1 MIKGQAKT
9 EAVYRAILLDSSSS
23 LKEFSMDRKKYY
35 NKYYLGKNVED
46 KDSQAAIMGR
56 LVETLLMEPDEF
68 DKRFYMSA
76 CATSPTGNMVTFV
89 ENLYRETIDATDEF
103 GNVTKTFEEISKAA
117 FADCGYSGKGNG
129 SYENIIKK
137 FIGSDAEIYYN
148 EIRKVRANN
157 LTVVTSQDVTHAE
170 NIVSELRNN
179 FATKDIVNLV
189 NSSRY
194 SVYDQLQVEAYE
206 VDGHLFKSMM
216 DKVIVDHQEKTIQ
229 PYDLKCT
236 WSVENFYEE
245 YYLYRRAYIQAYL
258 YYYAA
263 KHLTLDENSELYGYK
278 VNPLQFIVCDSTNYY
293 NPLVYTLSD
302 EDMKDAYEGFVHK
315 GKTYPGVKYLIDE
328 LKWAMDMNIWNISK
342 SNYLKKGIVNIKPV

>member
-56 LVETLLMEPDEF
+56 LVETLLMESDEF

-76 CATSPTGNMVTFV
+76 CVSSPTEKMLSFV
-89 ENLYRETIDATDEF
+89 EELYKYTIDATDEF
-103 GNVTKTFEEISKAA
+103 GNIIRTFEEISRDA
-117 FADCGYSGKGNG
+117 YSASGFKIK
-129 SYENIIKK
+129 YEAVIQK

-194 SVYDQLQVEAYE
+194 SVYDQLQVEGYE
-206 VDGHLFKSMM
+206 VDEHLFKSMM

-258 YYYAA
+258 YYYAT

-302 EDMKDAYEGFVHK
+302 EDMKDAYEGFIHK
-315 GKTYPGVKYLIDE
+315 GKFYPGVKYLIDE
-328 LKWAMDMNIWNISK
+328 LKWAMDMNIKKKKK
-342 SNYLKKGIVNIKPV
+342 SNYLKKGVVNIKPV

>member
-56 LVETLLMEPDEF
+56 LVETLLMEEDEF

-194 SVYDQLQVEAYE
+194 SVYDQLQVEGYE

-258 YYYAA
+258 YYYAT
-263 KHLTLDENSELYGYK
+263 KHLTLDENSELYGYTVK
-278 VNPLQFIVCDSTNYY
+278 PIQFIVCDSTNYY

-302 EDMKDAYEGFVHK
+302 EDMKDAYEGFIYK

>member
-35 NKYYLGKNVED
+35 NKYYLGKNIED

>member
-194 SVYDQLQVEAYE
+194 SVYDQLQVEGYE
-206 VDGHLFKSMM
+206 VDEHLFKSMM
-216 DKVIVDHQEKTIQ
+216 DKVIVDHHEKTIQ

-258 YYYAA
+258 YYYAT
-263 KHLTLDENSELYGYK
+263 KHLTLDENSELYGYTVK
-278 VNPLQFIVCDSTNYY
+278 PIQFIVCDSTNYY

-342 SNYLKKGIVNIKPV
+342 SNYLKKGVVNIKPV

>member
-56 LVETLLMEPDEF
+56 LVETILMEEDEF

-216 DKVIVDHQEKTIQ
+216 DKVIVDHQEKIIQ

-258 YYYAA
+258 YYYAT
-263 KHLTLDENSELYGYK
+263 KHLTLDENSELYGYTVK
-278 VNPLQFIVCDSTNYY
+278 PLQFIVCDSTNYY

-342 SNYLKKGIVNIKPV
+342 SNYLKKGIVNIKSV

>member
-103 GNVTKTFEEISKAA
+103 GNVTRTFEEISKAA
-117 FADCGYSGKGNG
+117 FVDCGYSGKGNG

-157 LTVVTSQDVTHAE
+157 LTVVTSQDVTHAD

-194 SVYDQLQVEAYE
+194 SVYDQLQVEGYE

-216 DKVIVDHQEKTIQ
+216 DKVIIDHQEKTIQ

-258 YYYAA
+258 YYYAT
-263 KHLTLDENSELYGYK
+263 KHLTLDENSELYGYTVK
-278 VNPLQFIVCDSTNYY
+278 PIQFIVCDSTNYY

-302 EDMKDAYEGFVHK
+302 EDMKDAYKGFVHK

>member
-194 SVYDQLQVEAYE
+194 SVYDQLQVEGYE
-206 VDGHLFKSMM
+206 VDEHLFKSMM
-216 DKVIVDHQEKTIQ
+216 DKVIVDHHEKTIQ

-258 YYYAA
+258 YYYAT
-263 KHLTLDENSELYGYK
+263 KHLTLDENSELYGYTVK
-278 VNPLQFIVCDSTNYY
+278 PIQFIVCDSTNYY

>member
-35 NKYYLGKNVED
+35 NKYYLGKAVED

-194 SVYDQLQVEAYE
+194 SVYDQLQVEGYE

-216 DKVIVDHQEKTIQ
+216 DKVIVDHQEKMIQ

-263 KHLTLDENSELYGYK
+263 KHLTLDENSELYGYT
-278 VNPLQFIVCDSTNYY
+278 VRPLQFIVCDSTNYY

-302 EDMKDAYEGFVHK
+302 EDMKDAYEGFIHK
-315 GKTYPGVKYLIDE
+315 GKNYPGVKYLIDE

-342 SNYLKKGIVNIKPV
+342 NNYLKKGIVNIKPV

>member
-23 LKEFSMDRKKYY
+23 LKEFSTDRKKYY

-89 ENLYRETIDATDEF
+89 ENLYRETIDATDDF
-103 GNVTKTFEEISKAA
+103 GNITKTFEEISKAA

-194 SVYDQLQVEAYE
+194 SVYDQLQVEGYE
-206 VDGHLFKSMM
+206 VDEHLFKSMM
-216 DKVIVDHQEKTIQ
+216 DKVIVDHQEKMIQ

-258 YYYAA
+258 YYYAT

-278 VNPLQFIVCDSTNYY
+278 VKPLQFIVCDSTNYY

-342 SNYLKKGIVNIKPV
+342 SNYLKKGVVNIKPV

>member
-76 CATSPTGNMVTFV
+76 CATSPTGLMLSFV
-89 ENLYRETIDATDEF
+89 EELYKYTIDATDEF
-103 GNVTKTFEEISKAA
+103 GNIIRTFEEISRDA
-117 FADCGYSGKGNG
+117 YSASGFKIK
-129 SYENIIKK
+129 YEAVIQK
-137 FIGSDAEIYYN
+137 FIGSDVEIYYN

-194 SVYDQLQVEAYE
+194 SVYDQLQVEGYE
-206 VDGHLFKSMM
+206 VDEHLFKSMM
-216 DKVIVDHQEKTIQ
+216 DKVIADHQEKTIH

-258 YYYAA
+258 YYYAT
-263 KHLTLDENSELYGYK
+263 KHLTLDENSELYGYT

-302 EDMKDAYEGFVHK
+302 EDMKDAYEGFIHK
-315 GKTYPGVKYLIDE
+315 GKSYPGVKYLIDE

-342 SNYLKKGIVNIKPV
+342 NNYLKKGVVNIKPV

>member
-1 MIKGQAKT
+1 MIKGQSKT

-23 LKEFSMDRKKYY
+23 LKEFSIDRKKYY
-35 NKYYLGKNVED
+35 NKYYLGKNVEG

-56 LVETLLMEPDEF
+56 LVETLLMEEDEF

-76 CATSPTGNMVTFV
+76 CATSPTGLMLSFV
-89 ENLYRETIDATDEF
+89 EELYKYTIDSTDEF
-103 GNVTKTFEEISKAA
+103 GNVTRTFEEISRDA
-117 FADCGYSGKGNG
+117 YSSSGFKIK
-129 SYENIIKK
+129 YEAVIQK
-137 FIGSDAEIYYN
+137 FIGSDVEIYYN

-179 FATKDIVNLV
+179 FATKEIVNLV

-194 SVYDQLQVEAYE
+194 SVYDQLQVEGYE
-206 VDGHLFKSMM
+206 VDEHLFKSMM

-258 YYYAA
+258 YYYAT

-302 EDMKDAYEGFVHK
+302 EDMKDAYEGFIHK
-315 GKTYPGVKYLIDE
+315 GKSYPGVKYLIDE

-342 SNYLKKGIVNIKPV
+342 SNYLKKGVVNIKPV

>member
-76 CATSPTGNMVTFV
+76 CATSPTGLMLSFV
-89 ENLYRETIDATDEF
+89 EELYKYTIDATDEF
-103 GNVTKTFEEISKAA
+103 GNIIRTFKEISRDA
-117 FADCGYSGKGNG
+117 YSASGFKIK
-129 SYENIIKK
+129 YEAVIQK
-137 FIGSDAEIYYN
+137 FVGSDTEIYYN
-148 EIRKVRANN
+148 EIKKVRTNN

-206 VDGHLFKSMM
+206 VDEHLFKSMM

-263 KHLTLDENSELYGYK
+263 KYLTLDENSELYGYVVK
-278 VNPLQFIVCDSTNYY
+278 PLQFIVCDSTNYY

-342 SNYLKKGIVNIKPV
+342 SNYLKKGMVNIKPV

>member
-23 LKEFSMDRKKYY
+23 LKEFSIDRKKYY
-35 NKYYLGKNVED
+35 NKYYLGKNVEN

-56 LVETLLMEPDEF
+56 LVETLLMESDEF

-76 CATSPTGNMVTFV
+76 CVSSPTGLMLSFV
-89 ENLYRETIDATDEF
+89 EELYKYTMNATDEF
-103 GNVTKTFEEISKAA
+103 GNVTRTFEEISRDA
-117 FADCGYSGKGNG
+117 YSSSGFKIK
-129 SYENIIKK
+129 YEAVIQK
-137 FIGSDAEIYYN
+137 FIGSDVEIYYN

-194 SVYDQLQVEAYE
+194 SVYDQLQVEGYE
-206 VDGHLFKSMM
+206 VDEHLFKSMM
-216 DKVIVDHQEKTIQ
+216 DKVIVNHQEKTIH

-258 YYYAA
+258 YYYAT
-263 KHLTLDENSELYGYK
+263 KYLTLDENSELYGYAVK
-278 VNPLQFIVCDSTNYY
+278 PLQFIVCDSTNYY

-302 EDMKDAYEGFVHK
+302 EDMKDAYEGFIHK
-315 GKTYPGVKYLIDE
+315 GKSYPGVKYLIDE
-328 LKWAMDMNIWNISK
+328 LKWAMNMNIWNISK
-342 SNYLKKGIVNIKPV
+342 NNYLKKGIVNIKPV

>member
-76 CATSPTGNMVTFV
+76 CATSPTGLMLSFV
-89 ENLYRETIDATDEF
+89 EELYKYTIDATDEF
-103 GNVTKTFEEISKAA
+103 GNVTRTFEEISRDA
-117 FADCGYSGKGNG
+117 YSSSGFKIK
-129 SYENIIKK
+129 YEAVIQK
-137 FIGSDAEIYYN
+137 FIGSDVEIYYN

-189 NSSRY
+189 NSSRF
-194 SVYDQLQVEAYE
+194 SVYDQLQVEGYE
-206 VDGHLFKSMM
+206 VDEHLFKSMM

-258 YYYAA
+258 YYYAT
-263 KHLTLDENSELYGYK
+263 KHLTLDENSELYGYT
-278 VNPLQFIVCDSTNYY
+278 VRPLQFIVCDSTNYY

-302 EDMKDAYEGFVHK
+302 EDMKDAYEGFTHK

>member
-56 LVETLLMEPDEF
+56 IVETLLMEPDEF

-194 SVYDQLQVEAYE
+194 SVYDQLQVEGYE
-206 VDGHLFKSMM
+206 VDEHLFKSMM
-216 DKVIVDHQEKTIQ
+216 DKVIVDHHEKTIQ

-258 YYYAA
+258 YYYAT
-263 KHLTLDENSELYGYK
+263 KHLTLDENSELYGYTVK
-278 VNPLQFIVCDSTNYY
+278 PIQFIVCDSTNYY

-302 EDMKDAYEGFVHK
+302 EDMKDSYEGFVHK

>member
-35 NKYYLGKNVED
+35 NKYYLGKNVDD

-194 SVYDQLQVEAYE
+194 SVFDQLQVEGYE
-206 VDGHLFKSMM
+206 VDEHLFKSMM
-216 DKVIVDHQEKTIQ
+216 DKVIADHQEKTIQ

-258 YYYAA
+258 YYYAT
-263 KHLTLDENSELYGYK
+263 KHLTLDENSELYGYTVK
-278 VNPLQFIVCDSTNYY
+278 PIQFIVCDSTNYY

-328 LKWAMDMNIWNISK
+328 IKWAMDMNIWNISK